1 MSVSDRSRC
10 RVAVAAGVAVIAL
23 LLTAAPAFAAG
34 HIQSRF
40 DVPVVDDPYD
50 AQSDENIHVD
60 GSIVYFLCTDSSF
73 AGDTHDGYRWTIGD
87 PSLTAFAPA
96 ADAEDVDNG
105 VAVYSSGG
113 DGSPYE
119 IRATNGILD
128 VVVRTQSPGHIPA
141 NPRIS
146 GTRVVW
152 EDWNA
157 TGTKCDIRGATIDP
171 VTLAPTSTFAVCTAA
186 GKQTRPSIDG
196 DIVAWQDHRSGQW
209 DIWARDLGSGTT
221 KAICRV
227 SGGQAFP
234 SVGGGWIAWVDFR
247 SHAYGADIYARA
259 WSGSTTRAVCHA
271 AKAQKEVAVGDGYI
285 VWTDWRNSGS
295 GPDEPPNTSVRGYDI
310 VSKQGFTIDGGPGMQ
325 FEPSIDGATVA
336 WLTSNDTH
344 MGEPWWARISG
355 AVLRH

>member
-1 MSVSDRSRC
+1 MSVSIRSR
-10 RVAVAAGVAVIAL
+10 RVAGVTGVVVLAL

-40 DVPVVDDPYD
+40 HVPAVDDPYD
-50 AQSDENIHVD
+50 AQSDEHVFVD
-60 GSIVYFLCTDSSF
+60 GSTVCFLCTDSSF

-87 PSLTAFAPA
+87 PALTAFAPA

-105 VAVYSSGG
+105 IAVYRSGG
-113 DGSPYE
+113 EGSPFV

-128 VVVRTQSPGHIPA
+128 VVVCTGSPGHIPA
-141 NPRIS
+141 SPRIS

-171 VTLAPTSTFAVCTAA
+171 VTLAPASTFAVCTAA
-186 GKQTRPSIDG
+186 GKQTKPSIDG

-209 DIWARDLGSGTT
+209 DIWARDLGNGTS

-227 SGGQAFP
+227 ARGQALP

-247 SHAYGADIYARA
+247 SHANGADIYARE
-259 WSGSTTRAVCHA
+259 WSGTATRAVCRA
-271 AKAQKEVAVGDGYI
+271 PKAQKEVAVGNGFI
-285 VWTDWRNSGS
+285 VWTDWRDSASGA
-295 GPDEPPNTSVRGYDI
+295 DEPPNTSVRGYDI
-310 VSKQGFTIDGGPGMQ
+310 VSKRSFTIGDGPGMQ
-325 FEPSIDGATVA
+325 HEPSIDGATVA
-336 WLTSNDTH
+336 WLTSTDTH
-344 MGEPWWARISG
+344 MGEPWWAGISG
-355 AVLRH
+355 AVLQQ